1 MFLLVG
7 SPYGPFQNAVLRA
20 LSDAGC
26 SACVVENPLAAP
38 YRFSWGLDDRVDRFE
53 LLRDDGGAPE
63 LVAVEG
69 VLLRTPFWL
78 DPSGWEAGDHL
89 YAQTETQA
97 ALLGWLRTL
106 RCPVVNR
113 YPSGVWFRP
122 QVPAVM
128 WQGMLRRAGLRGQEA
143 LVTNV
148 PEEARSF
155 APDGGVYA
163 PVTGGGAYLVGAEE
177 EWEGLARVQERA
189 PTLLTR
195 PHRAPVLAFVVGDR
209 VVWDGEPPAGAELDA
224 ALLRFSRL
232 VGLAFLQLAVAET
245 EDGLRV
251 VAVEAFPAVER
262 ALPRTQSVLAEEV
275 ARLLRAPSRHERGLV
290 CSTPAEVLP

>member
-7 SPYGPFQNAVLRA
+7 SPYDPFQNAVLRA
-20 LSDAGC
+20 LTDAGC

-38 YRFSWGLDDRVDRFE
+38 YRFSWGLDERVDRFA
-53 LLRDDGGAPE
+53 LLREGEGAPE
-63 LVAVEG
+63 PVVVEG
-69 VLLRTPFWL
+69 VLLRAPVWL
-78 DPSGWEAGDHL
+78 DATGWEPGDHL

-97 ALLGWLRTL
+97 ALLGWLRAL

-128 WQGMLRRAGLRGQEA
+128 WQGLLRRAGLRGQET

-148 PEEARSF
+148 PEEARAF

-163 PVTGGGAYLVGAEE
+163 PVTGGGAYLVGGED
-177 EWEGLARVQERA
+177 EWAGLARVQERT

-195 PHRAPVLAFVVGDR
+195 PHGAPVLAFVVGER
-209 VVWDGEPPAGAELDA
+209 VVWDGDAPAGAELDA
-224 ALLRFSRL
+224 ALVRFSRL
-232 VGLAFLQLAVAET
+232 VGLAFLELAVAPT
-245 EDGLRV
+245 ADGLRV
-251 VAVEAFPAVER
+251 VAVEPFPAVER
-262 ALPRTQSVLAEEV
+262 AQPRTQSVLAEEV
-275 ARLLRAPSRHERGLV
+275 ARLLRVPTHRERGLV